1 MPEAGKKNKKFIIIA
16 IVLAIIVAAVI
27 ALVFIFK
34 NKPIDESYF
43 VSDNTKLVR
52 DLRKDFPNGLYGSK
66 DIYMVY
72 NYSDNQITKLVT
84 YYDFETEEAAKAA
97 LEKYSDIFVVNE
109 NNEEVKVDGRY
120 IAVTAKS
127 HLYEGTTT
135 ESIKNIIED
144 EDDVEVDY
152 TDDESINEDA
162 TVEIVWD

>member
-16 IVLAIIVAAVI
+16 IILAIIVAAAI

-52 DLRKDFPNGLYGSK
+52 DLRNDFPNGLYGAK
-66 DIYMVY
+66 NIYMVY
-72 NYSDNQITKLVT
+72 NYTDNQITKLVT
-84 YYDFETEEAAKAA
+84 YYEFESEEAAKTA
-97 LEKYSDIFVVNE
+97 LEKYSEIFAVNE
-109 NNEEVKVDGRY
+109 NNEEVKVEGKY
-120 IAVTAKS
+120 ISVAAKA

-135 ESIKNIIED
+135 DSIRNIIDD
-144 EDDVEVDY
+144 EGDVKVEY
-152 TDDESINEDA
+152 TDDESVNEDA